1 MGLPSST
8 SNLSGGVS
16 QDYADDVTRHSRVL
30 LVAII
35 VTFVAFLDGAVINV
49 ALPAISRD
57 LGGGLVVQQWV
68 VDGYLIT
75 LGAFILIA
83 GSLSDSYGRLRVMR
97 IGLYGFGITSL
108 LCALAPTDL
117 FLVVSRILQ
126 GATAALLVPSSLA
139 LIISTFAP
147 AEQGKAI
154 GRWTAWTTAAFV
166 AGPLLGGFLVDAVSW
181 RLIFAI
187 NILPIAWALWL
198 MRRLGRDELGAT
210 HERIDYVGATLGVL
224 GLGGPVFALIEQERF
239 GWSSPVIYLP
249 LILGLLCFAAFIW
262 WEHRTPEPMMPL
274 PMFRI
279 RNFGMGNLATFF
291 IYAAFAFGPFAIT
304 VFVQEVGGYTA
315 LEAGLAT
322 LPTVILLIVLAS
334 YFGGLAGRFGPR
346 LFMTVGPVVCAVG
359 YLLTLTVTSAVYF
372 WTQLLPGVLVI
383 GLGMAITVA
392 PLTSAILGAVDPAR
406 AGIGSAINNAVAR
419 IAGLIAVACTGI
431 IVGTGLNDL
440 AGYHRAAWAS
450 ALFLIV
456 GGVIS
461 FVGIRNPQRST
472 VIEPVEIQ

>member
-1 MGLPSST
+1 M
-8 SNLSGGVS
+8 
-16 QDYADDVTRHSRVL
+16 TRHSRVL
-30 LVAII
+30 IVAII

-57 LGGGLVVQQWV
+57 LGGGLVIQQWV

-108 LCALAPTDL
+108 LCAFAPTDL

-126 GATAALLVPSSLA
+126 GGTAALLVPSSLA

-147 AEQGKAI
+147 DEQGAAI
-154 GRWTAWTTAAFV
+154 GKWTAWTTAAFV

-187 NILPIAWALWL
+187 NILPIAAALWL
-198 MRRLGRDELGAT
+198 MRRLGKDELSGT
-210 HERIDYVGATLGVL
+210 HERIDYTGATLGVL

-239 GWSSPVIYLP
+239 GWSSPVIYVP

-262 WEHRTPEPMMPL
+262 WERHTAEPMMPL
-274 PMFRI
+274 GMFRI

-304 VFVQEVGGYTA
+304 VFVQEIGGYTA
-315 LEAGLAT
+315 FQAGLAT
-322 LPTVILLIVLAS
+322 IPAIVMLILLAS

-346 LFMTVGPVVCAVG
+346 LFMTVGPLVCGAG
-359 YLLTLTVTSAVYF
+359 FLLTLTVTSEVYF
-372 WTQLLPGVLVI
+372 WTQLFPGIFIL

-392 PLTSAILGAVDPAR
+392 PLTSAILGAVDPVR

-419 IAGLIAVACTGI
+419 IAGLMAIACTGI
-431 IVGTGLNDL
+431 IVGTGLDL

-456 GGVIS
+456 GGLIS
-461 FVGIRNPQRST
+461 FAGIRNPERASAPGAGAPAPAAT
-472 VIEPVEIQ
+472 G

>member
-1 MGLPSST
+1 M
-8 SNLSGGVS
+8 
-16 QDYADDVTRHSRVL
+16 TRHSRVL
-30 LVAII
+30 IVAII

-57 LGGGLVVQQWV
+57 LGGGLVIQQWV

-126 GATAALLVPSSLA
+126 GGSAALLVPSSLA

-147 AEQGKAI
+147 DEQGAAI
-154 GRWTAWTTAAFV
+154 GKWTAWTTAAFV

-187 NILPIAWALWL
+187 NILPIAAALWL
-198 MRRLGRDELGAT
+198 MRRLGKDELSGT
-210 HERIDYVGATLGVL
+210 HERIDYTGATLGVL

-239 GWSSPVIYLP
+239 GWSSPVIYVP

-262 WEHRTPEPMMPL
+262 WERHTAEPMMPL
-274 PMFRI
+274 GMFRI

-304 VFVQEVGGYTA
+304 VFVQEIGGYTA
-315 LEAGLAT
+315 FQAGLAT
-322 LPTVILLIVLAS
+322 IPAIVMLILLAS

-346 LFMTVGPVVCAVG
+346 LFMTVGPLVCGAG
-359 YLLTLTVTSAVYF
+359 FLLTLTVTSEVSF
-372 WTQLLPGVLVI
+372 WTQLFPGIFIL

-392 PLTSAILGAVDPAR
+392 PLTSAILGAVDPVR

-419 IAGLIAVACTGI
+419 IAGLMAIACTGI
-431 IVGTGLNDL
+431 IVGTGLDL

-456 GGVIS
+456 GGLIS
-461 FVGIRNPQRST
+461 FAGIRNPERASAPGAGAPAPAAT
-472 VIEPVEIQ
+472 G

>member
-1 MGLPSST
+1 M
-8 SNLSGGVS
+8 
-16 QDYADDVTRHSRVL
+16 TRHSRVL
-30 LVAII
+30 IVAII

-57 LGGGLVVQQWV
+57 LGGGLVIQQWV

-126 GATAALLVPSSLA
+126 GGSAALLVPSSLA

-147 AEQGKAI
+147 DEQGAAI
-154 GRWTAWTTAAFV
+154 GKWTAWTTAAFV

-187 NILPIAWALWL
+187 NILPIAAALWL
-198 MRRLGRDELGAT
+198 MRRLGKDELSGT
-210 HERIDYVGATLGVL
+210 HERIDYTGATLGVL

-239 GWSSPVIYLP
+239 GWSSPVIYVP

-262 WEHRTPEPMMPL
+262 WERHTAEPMMPL
-274 PMFRI
+274 GMFRI

-304 VFVQEVGGYTA
+304 VFVQEIGGYTA
-315 LEAGLAT
+315 FQAGLAT
-322 LPTVILLIVLAS
+322 IPAIVMLILLAS

-346 LFMTVGPVVCAVG
+346 LFMTVGPLVCGAG
-359 YLLTLTVTSAVYF
+359 FLLTLTVTSEVYF
-372 WTQLLPGVLVI
+372 WTQLFPGIFIL

-392 PLTSAILGAVDPAR
+392 PLTSAILGAVDPVR

-419 IAGLIAVACTGI
+419 IAGLMAIACTGI
-431 IVGTGLNDL
+431 IVGTGLDL

-456 GGVIS
+456 GGLIS
-461 FVGIRNPQRST
+461 FAGIRNPERASAPGAGAPAPAAT
-472 VIEPVEIQ
+472 G

>member
-1 MGLPSST
+1 M
-8 SNLSGGVS
+8 
-16 QDYADDVTRHSRVL
+16 TRHSRVL

-83 GSLSDSYGRLRVMR
+83 GSLADSYGRLRVMR
-97 IGLYGFGITSL
+97 IGLIGFGVTSL
-108 LCALAPTDL
+108 LCAFAPSDV

-126 GATAALLVPSSLA
+126 GGTAALLVPSSLA
-139 LIISTFAP
+139 IIIATFAP

-154 GRWTAWTTAAFV
+154 GTWTAWTTAAFV

-187 NILPIAWALWL
+187 NILPIAVALWL
-198 MRRLGRDELGAT
+198 MRRLGRDDPHVGTVNVDYIGA
-210 HERIDYVGATLGVL
+210 ALGVL
-224 GLGGPVFALIEQERF
+224 GLGGPVFALIEQERL
-239 GWSSPVIYLP
+239 GWTSPAIYLP
-249 LILGLLCFAAFIW
+249 LVLGLICFGLFIW

-274 PMFRI
+274 SLFRK

-291 IYAAFAFGPFAIT
+291 IYASFTFGPFAIT
-304 VFVQEVGGYTA
+304 VFVQQVGGYTA
-315 LEAGLAT
+315 FLAGLAT
-322 LPTVILLIVLAS
+322 LPAVLLLILLAS
-334 YFGGLAGRFGPR
+334 YFGGLSGRFGPR
-346 LFMTVGPVVCAVG
+346 LFMTVGPLVCAIG
-359 YLLTLTVTSAVYF
+359 FLLTLSVTGEVVF
-372 WTQLLPGVLVI
+372 WTQILPGVTVL

-406 AGIGSAINNAVAR
+406 AGIGSAINNAIAR
-419 IAGLIAVACTGI
+419 IAGLIAVACTGL
-431 IVGTGLNDL
+431 IVGTALDL
-440 AGYHRAAWAS
+440 TGYHRAAIAS
-450 ALFLIV
+450 AAFLVI
-456 GGVIS
+456 GGLVS
-461 FVGIRNPQRST
+461 FVGIRNPRPAT
-472 VIEPVEIQ
+472 ATTGVTDTAPAPAD